1 MSYEHTRR
9 VTGVLL
15 NEGKLLIV
23 KQRVSESRKWSLPG
37 GKLERGETIEEGLLR
52 EMREETGL
60 AVRLIKQLY
69 LCDKTEDGIIHIT
82 FLLETDALDGLKLPT
97 NELET
102 TPILD
107 IAFVAPQD
115 LPQYGFT
122 QRWTE
127 LVLQGFPDAPKYA
140 GHKRNIGLQ

>member
-1 MSYEHTRR
+1 MSYDHTIRA
-9 VTGVLL
+9 TGVLL
-15 NEGKLLIV
+15 YEDKLLVV
-23 KQRVSESRKWSLPG
+23 KQRVSEARKWSLPG

-60 AVRLIKQLY
+60 VVRLVKQLY

-82 FLLETDALDGLKLPT
+82 FLLETDSIDELRLPS

-107 IAFVAPQD
+107 IAFVAPED
-115 LPQYGFT
+115 LPQYGFSPEWAE
-122 QRWTE
+122 R
-127 LVLQGFPDAPKYA
+127 VRNGFPDAPKYA